1 MKLLSNISVF
11 KSFTGRSLLLA
22 GVLML
27 GACASQR
34 PVKNT
39 PPPLQNFGPAQQVAD
54 VDILAPTPEM
64 DEFLERYVLK
74 YPNMRTRMYLLMNS
88 ISSNGVLGYKYDEG
102 LTLTAKESFETRTGN
117 CVGFAN
123 MMVVLARKAGMK
135 AHYQEVFRRPEW
147 ANHEDTVLLVKHI
160 NVVLDIPGYTY
171 VVDISGVKI
180 NPNMRRRIITDSYAK
195 ALYWNNIGA
204 EALLEDDLP
213 TAHAYMSKAIETEPF
228 ITDAWVNLGV
238 VFGRSEQLDDAVFV
252 LQNALALDASSYSA
266 MSNLY
271 EVYLE
276 QEDMASAEELHTK
289 VEKYRLSNPYYLLK
303 LSDEALAEANFE
315 ESINLLQRAIRKKRN
330 DHQLHFALAKTQY
343 LSGELDAAED
353 SLIRARELAP
363 QDMLA
368 YYGQPLGQLVAE
380 EQIRNTAFEP

>member
-1 MKLLSNISVF
+1 LLV
-11 KSFTGRSLLLA
+11 

-27 GACASQR
+27 GACASQQS
-34 PVKNT
+34 VKNT

-54 VDILAPTPEM
+54 VDILEPTPEM

-74 YPNMRTRMYLLMNS
+74 YPDLHTRMYLLMSS

-102 LTLTAKESFETRTGN
+102 LTLTAKEAFETRTGN
-117 CVGFAN
+117 CIGFAN

-160 NVVLDIPGYTY
+160 NVVLEIPGYTY

-213 TAHAYMSKAIETEPF
+213 TAHAYMSKAIDTEPF

-238 VFGRSEQLDDAVFV
+238 VFGRSEQLEDAEFV

-271 EVYLE
+271 EVYLA
-276 QEDMASAEELHTK
+276 QEDMVSAEELHAK

-343 LSGELDAAED
+343 LSGELDAAEG

-368 YYGQPLGQLVAE
+368 YYGQPLDQLVAE
-380 EQIRNTAFEP
+380 EQILNTTFDP